1 MEITN
6 MQADMILGQLNTIYT
21 SLTKSAEP
29 APCTVTFGLAKNIRK
44 CQTELKEY
52 FEEKQKLLEK
62 YDITTDA
69 QINGS
74 PEGQKFLAEFSPLS
88 MENSEIEFHKLKMTF
103 DELCDVMENYSGAMV
118 GDPLVLQLIC
128 KDEKAESDSK
138 NEKTK
143 EGE

>member
-1 MEITN
+1 MEMTN

-62 YDITTDA
+62 YNITTDA
-69 QINGS
+69 QINS
-74 PEGQKFLAEFSPLS
+74 TPEGQKFLAEFSPLS

-103 DELCDVMENYSGAMV
+103 DELCDIMENFSGAMI
-118 GDPLVLQLIC
+118 GDPMILQLIC
-128 KDEKAESDSK
+128 KDETKEKEPESEYS
-138 NEKTK
+138 K

>member
-1 MEITN
+1 MEMTN
-6 MQADMILGQLNTIYT
+6 MQADMILGQLNTIYA

-62 YDITTDA
+62 YNITTDA
-69 QINGS
+69 QINGT

-103 DELCDVMENYSGAMV
+103 DELCDVMENFSGVMT
-118 GDPLVLQLIC
+118 GDPMILQLIC
-128 KDEKAESDSK
+128 KDETEDNESKD
-138 NEKTK
+138 EDQK